1 MTLGEKFSLW
11 GLNSGQK
18 IMQKILSTGNN
29 EIRFRR
35 IDSESFLICEQN
47 SKDLGVIDIK
57 TGNRIKNF
65 TFDNFILDFAF
76 VKKEKSE
83 SIFKFQT
90 IHWWNSKYLRW
101 NRLHNICFFTNI
113 CSIFIISEIYII
125 HLIFI
130 KFKIIEFT
138 LCLPYLYQ

>member
-1 MTLGEKFSLW
+1 
-11 GLNSGQK
+11 
-18 IMQKILSTGNN
+18 MQKILSTGKN

-83 SIFKFQT
+83 SILYFKPFAYKT
-90 IHWWNSKYLRW
+90 
-101 NRLHNICFFTNI
+101 LHI
-113 CSIFIISEIYII
+113 
-125 HLIFI
+125 
-130 KFKIIEFT
+130 
-138 LCLPYLYQ
+138 